1 MDSNFSLPFL
11 NETFVNISI
20 IPAEVENQDE
30 PRNLNLTWKVKNFTK
45 DVLNISVSFDN
56 AIQVSVYEEKD
67 KIIFEAKNASEIFRA
82 VKGYEVNMT
91 SSIEDCPI

>member
-1 MDSNFSLPFL
+1 MDTNFSLPFL

-30 PRNLNLTWKVKNFTK
+30 PRNLNLTWKVKKFTK

-67 KIIFEAKNASEIFRA
+67 KIKFEARNASEIFRA

-91 SSIEDCPI
+91 SSINECPI